1 MSMDCSFG
9 DNNEEVEEEIDLNNL
24 VKIKNDE
31 LTMENIVEPNSK
43 DDQIFNQIT
52 TKEINEEENIDQIKY
67 YEAQLIHEKIK
78 ASLNQIFSS
87 INDKITSNK
96 MSFFYKLK
104 LILNQSYSNL
114 LSIELL
120 YMDIK
125 TKLEQFLFLLNFIEF
140 KKIVKAFYNIKIFA
154 QIKKKEI
161 IEEESMKK
169 EKENKINVMNSKINN
184 LNNNISE
191 INKRINNY
199 ENIQK
204 KLNNEN
210 RNYKEKIS
218 QMNEKVNQLINVKN
232 SIKESINK
240 KNMNNNGKN
249 NNQENRIQNLIN
261 LIEQKESEKGKELK
275 DIDSFYEN
283 MDLLLNQYEAMSE
296 TILSNC
302 NIKNTK

>member
-1 MSMDCSFG
+1 MDCSFG

-87 INDKITSNK
+87 INDKITSYK

-114 LSIELL
+114 VSIELL

-140 KKIVKAFYNIKIFA
+140 KKIVKAFYNITFSLSA
-154 QIKKKEI
+154 
-161 IEEESMKK
+161 
-169 EKENKINVMNSKINN
+169 N
-184 LNNNISE
+184 LC
-191 INKRINNY
+191 
-199 ENIQK
+199 
-204 KLNNEN
+204 
-210 RNYKEKIS
+210 
-218 QMNEKVNQLINVKN
+218 KN
-232 SIKESINK
+232 SA
-240 KNMNNNGKN
+240 KN
-249 NNQENRIQNLIN
+249 E
-261 LIEQKESEKGKELK
+261 
-275 DIDSFYEN
+275 
-283 MDLLLNQYEAMSE
+283 
-296 TILSNC
+296 
-302 NIKNTK
+302 